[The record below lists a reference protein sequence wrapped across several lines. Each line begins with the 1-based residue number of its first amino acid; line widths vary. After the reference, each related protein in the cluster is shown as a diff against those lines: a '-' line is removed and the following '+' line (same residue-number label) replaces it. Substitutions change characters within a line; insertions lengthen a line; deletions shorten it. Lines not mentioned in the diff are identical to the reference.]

1 MSVLLHK
8 KISILLCSALLF
20 SSFTC
25 TKISLADDADD
36 DDAFAEIQQIET
48 NDPWEKLN
56 RKIFGFNEVIFD
68 NVYIPFGRW
77 YENNIPLSVRWSFKN
92 FTQHYTETPRDMI
105 LSVLD
110 FDLEGF
116 LVASWRFL
124 INGTIGF
131 WGILDPANDLGLK
144 SVHKTFGQ
152 VFYFYGIPRGP
163 YLMLPFLGPNNLRDT
178 VGMVTEFVVTNYF
191 LMNLLFGKKPTY
203 LFTYQNV
210 FSPFFYFH
218 PKLSS
223 LTWIAF
229 GNSIGRYFNTFAT
242 AAPTLE
248 VLSQGAIDRYL
259 NFRTG
264 YYQSLKNDE
273 EKYDKLRKNGKLK
286 RENVCDYDAMIGLP
300 DECNDDP
307 KTYFFA
313 GGKD

>member
-1 MSVLLHK
+1 MLLRRNV
-8 KISILLCSALLF
+8 SIFVCCATLF
-20 SSFTC
+20 LSFAC
-25 TKISLADDADD
+25 AKMVFADEDDDD
-36 DDAFAEIQQIET
+36 DDAFAEIQQVEV
-48 NDPWEKLN
+48 NDPLEKLN
-56 RKIFGFNEVIFD
+56 RKIFGFNEVIFN
-68 NVYIPFGRW
+68 NVYIPFGKW
-77 YENNIPLSVRWSFKN
+77 YENHIPLPVRWSFKN
-92 FTQHYTETPRDMI
+92 FTQHYTETPQDMI

-124 INGTIGF
+124 LNSTIGM

-152 VFYFYGIPRGP
+152 VFYFYGIPQGP
-163 YLMLPFLGPNNLRDT
+163 YLMLPLIGPSNLRDT
-178 VGMVTEFVVTNYF
+178 IGMATALVVSNYF

-223 LTWIAF
+223 LTWISL
-229 GNSIGRYFNTFAT
+229 GNWIGLYFNKFVT

-248 VLSQGAIDRYL
+248 VLSQGVIDKYL

-264 YYQSLKNDE
+264 YYQSLKNEE

-300 DECNDDP
+300 EECNDDP
-307 KTYFFA
+307 KTYSFS